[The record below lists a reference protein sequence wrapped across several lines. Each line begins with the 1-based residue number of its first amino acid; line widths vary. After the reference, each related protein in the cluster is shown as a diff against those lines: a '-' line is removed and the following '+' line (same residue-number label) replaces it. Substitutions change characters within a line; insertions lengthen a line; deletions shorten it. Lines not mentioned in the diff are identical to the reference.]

1 MVTPPINAGQAGRVP
16 VMSLSHNEV
25 PEFSLGEPMVLKMRE
40 GWMQFFSIHLFI
52 FFFFLVLAFA
62 LWISPGAS
70 LVQI

>member
-1 MVTPPINAGQAGRVP
+1 MITPPINAGQAGWVP

-25 PEFSLGEPMVLKMRE
+25 PEFSLGEPMVIKMRDR
-40 GWMQFFSIHLFI
+40 WMQFFSIHLFI
-52 FFFFLVLAFA
+52 FFLVLAFA